1 MASNRS
7 LKKLLPKLEIDPE
20 VLRRVDSIPAGQL
33 QSSFETIIMGLGVT
47 YDEWVRG
54 SAPPEEVEITL
65 QALSALWQAM
75 QKRSGQ

>member
-20 VLRRVDSIPAGQL
+20 VLRRVDTIPPAQL
-33 QSSFETIIMGLGVT
+33 QSTFETIVMGLGVT

-54 SAPPEEVEITL
+54 SAPPEEVDITL
-65 QALSALWQAM
+65 QALSALWQAL
-75 QKRSGQ
+75 QKRAAQ

>member
-1 MASNRS
+1 MATNRY

-20 VLRRVDSIPAGQL
+20 VLRRVDTLPVDQL

-65 QALSALWQAM
+65 QALSALWNAM
-75 QKRSGQ
+75 QKRAPK